1 MPNSDDVSRI
11 HGKYSVTLL
20 APSSKIRSFIYSMI
34 AATAFVAA
42 AVFGFVPEENLAVR
56 LGMVM
61 VVLAAAQALD
71 SRLIRN
77 RDYSKAI
84 HLSLYSNML
93 WLISLLTA
101 LAAAAI
107 LSRPEASVVYI
118 GIGMFVVSSF
128 RIGLLTTVLGVD
140 VKRAWGICLIQP
152 LAVFLVLVPS
162 EMWLPVLYSPLTLG
176 FGILFMALST
186 IWSILTDRAGRP
198 DLHSTHSLIQ
208 AYLYSREDIGK
219 IESILEEHSRPSKI
233 STAQL
238 RLKAEERDVRLVL
251 PEIHPGPF
259 HPIGG
264 SNISYRIYQTL
275 DSSAMVM
282 HSISDHALNLPS
294 GQQVE
299 YYLQSLSK
307 ASLAG
312 TGASCTEPVTVQ
324 INRARAVGIR
334 FDKSAM
340 LLLSLSPHGMEDLPS
355 YIKKDIEKYS
365 RNRNFERVMIVDC
378 HNAMGQEISGDD
390 SIDMLKA
397 ARSCLDSLVTKEDHP
412 FEFGYANSS
421 DMDIFVQDLAMGG
434 LAVLCLGI
442 GDRKYFI
449 GWADSNNMENG
460 IREYVVERLARD
472 GYSLI
477 EISTSDTHF
486 TQSPVRTKQGYYQF
500 GAITT
505 REDISEWY
513 LGLARCAAKTL
524 TPGSF
529 EILEN
534 QTDLQVMG
542 PKIFEDF
549 SGALDS
555 SLRLSKIFMAAG
567 VALFLASLL
576 L

>member
-20 APSSKIRSFIYSMI
+20 APSSKIRSFVYSMI
-34 AATAFVAA
+34 AATAFVAT

-61 VVLAAAQALD
+61 AVLAAAQALD

-93 WLISLLTA
+93 WLISLLTV

-118 GIGMFVVSSF
+118 GIGVFVVSSF

-140 VKRAWGICLIQP
+140 VKRAWVICLIQP

-162 EMWLPVLYSPLTLG
+162 EMWLPALYSPLTLG

-355 YIKKDIEKYS
+355 YIKKDIEEYS

>member
-20 APSSKIRSFIYSMI
+20 APSSKIRSFVYSMI

-61 VVLAAAQALD
+61 AVLAAAQALD

-118 GIGMFVVSSF
+118 GIGVFVVSSF

-162 EMWLPVLYSPLTLG
+162 EMWLPALYSPLTLG

-355 YIKKDIEKYS
+355 YIKKDIEEYS

-513 LGLARCAAKTL
+513 LGLARRAAKTL

-529 EILEN
+529 EILET

>member
-20 APSSKIRSFIYSMI
+20 APSSKIRSFVYSMI

-61 VVLAAAQALD
+61 AVLAAAQALD

-93 WLISLLTA
+93 WLISLLTV

-118 GIGMFVVSSF
+118 GIGVFVVSSF

-140 VKRAWGICLIQP
+140 VKRAWVICLIQP

-162 EMWLPVLYSPLTLG
+162 EMWLPALYSPLTLG

-312 TGASCTEPVTVQ
+312 TGASCTEPATVQ

-355 YIKKDIEKYS
+355 YIKKDIEEYS

-421 DMDIFVQDLAMGG
+421 DMDIFVPDLAMGG

-477 EISTSDTHF
+477 EIFTSDTHF

-513 LGLARCAAKTL
+513 LGLAGRAAKTL

-567 VALFLASLL
+567 VALFLTSLL

>member
-20 APSSKIRSFIYSMI
+20 APSSKIRSFVYSMI

-61 VVLAAAQALD
+61 AVLAAAQALD

-93 WLISLLTA
+93 WLISLLTV

-140 VKRAWGICLIQP
+140 VKLAWGICLIQP

-162 EMWLPVLYSPLTLG
+162 EMWLPALYNPLTLG

-219 IESILEEHSRPSKI
+219 IESILEEHSKPSKI

-312 TGASCTEPVTVQ
+312 TGASCTEPATVQ

-355 YIKKDIEKYS
+355 YIKKDIEEYS

-421 DMDIFVQDLAMGG
+421 DMDIFVPDLAMGG

-513 LGLARCAAKTL
+513 LGLARRAAKTL

-567 VALFLASLL
+567 VALFLTSLL

>member
-20 APSSKIRSFIYSMI
+20 APSSKIRSFVYSMI

-61 VVLAAAQALD
+61 AVLAAAQALD

-93 WLISLLTA
+93 WLISLLTV

-118 GIGMFVVSSF
+118 GIGVFVVSSF

-140 VKRAWGICLIQP
+140 VKRAWVICLIQP

-162 EMWLPVLYSPLTLG
+162 EMWLPALYSPLTLG

-355 YIKKDIEKYS
+355 YIKKDIEEYS

-513 LGLARCAAKTL
+513 LGLARRAAKTL

>member
-20 APSSKIRSFIYSMI
+20 APSSKIRSFVYSMI

-61 VVLAAAQALD
+61 AVLAAAQALD

-93 WLISLLTA
+93 WLISLLTV

-118 GIGMFVVSSF
+118 GIGVFVVSSF

-140 VKRAWGICLIQP
+140 VKRAWVICLIQP

-162 EMWLPVLYSPLTLG
+162 EMWLPALYSPLTLG

-312 TGASCTEPVTVQ
+312 TGASCTEPATVQ

-355 YIKKDIEKYS
+355 YIKKDIEEYS

-421 DMDIFVQDLAMGG
+421 DMDIFVPDLAMGG

-477 EISTSDTHF
+477 EIFTSDTHF

-513 LGLARCAAKTL
+513 LGLARRAAKTL

-567 VALFLASLL
+567 VALFLTSLL

>member
-20 APSSKIRSFIYSMI
+20 APSSKIRSFVYSMI

-61 VVLAAAQALD
+61 AVLAAAQALD

-93 WLISLLTA
+93 WLISLLTV

-118 GIGMFVVSSF
+118 GIGVFVVSSF

-140 VKRAWGICLIQP
+140 VKRAWVICLIQP

-162 EMWLPVLYSPLTLG
+162 EMWLPALYSPLTLG

-264 SNISYRIYQTL
+264 SNISYRISTCTAFTRCTAGFSRLRREPSWQT
-275 DSSAMVM
+275 
-282 HSISDHALNLPS
+282 
-294 GQQVE
+294 
-299 YYLQSLSK
+299 
-307 ASLAG
+307 
-312 TGASCTEPVTVQ
+312 
-324 INRARAVGIR
+324 RR
-334 FDKSAM
+334 
-340 LLLSLSPHGMEDLPS
+340 
-355 YIKKDIEKYS
+355 
-365 RNRNFERVMIVDC
+365 
-378 HNAMGQEISGDD
+378 
-390 SIDMLKA
+390 
-397 ARSCLDSLVTKEDHP
+397 
-412 FEFGYANSS
+412 
-421 DMDIFVQDLAMGG
+421 
-434 LAVLCLGI
+434 
-442 GDRKYFI
+442 
-449 GWADSNNMENG
+449 
-460 IREYVVERLARD
+460 
-472 GYSLI
+472 
-477 EISTSDTHF
+477 
-486 TQSPVRTKQGYYQF
+486 
-500 GAITT
+500 
-505 REDISEWY
+505 
-513 LGLARCAAKTL
+513 
-524 TPGSF
+524 
-529 EILEN
+529 
-534 QTDLQVMG
+534 
-542 PKIFEDF
+542 
-549 SGALDS
+549 
-555 SLRLSKIFMAAG
+555 
-567 VALFLASLL
+567 
-576 L
+576 

>member
-20 APSSKIRSFIYSMI
+20 APSSKIRSFVYSMI

-61 VVLAAAQALD
+61 AVLAAAQALD

-355 YIKKDIEKYS
+355 YIKKDIEEYS

-513 LGLARCAAKTL
+513 LGLARRAAKTL

-529 EILEN
+529 EILET

>member
-61 VVLAAAQALD
+61 AVLAAAQALD

>member
-20 APSSKIRSFIYSMI
+20 APSSKIRSFVYSMI

-61 VVLAAAQALD
+61 AVLAAAQALD

-93 WLISLLTA
+93 WLISLLTV

-118 GIGMFVVSSF
+118 GIGVFVVSSF

-140 VKRAWGICLIQP
+140 VKRAWVICLIQP

-162 EMWLPVLYSPLTLG
+162 EMWLPALYSPLTLG

-355 YIKKDIEKYS
+355 YIKKDIEEYS

-477 EISTSDTHF
+477 EIFTSDTHF

-513 LGLARCAAKTL
+513 FGLARRAAKTL

>member
-20 APSSKIRSFIYSMI
+20 APSSKIRSFVYSMI
-34 AATAFVAA
+34 AATAFVAT

-61 VVLAAAQALD
+61 AVLAAAQALD

-93 WLISLLTA
+93 WLISLLTV

-118 GIGMFVVSSF
+118 GIGVFVVSSF

-140 VKRAWGICLIQP
+140 VKRAWVICLIQP

-162 EMWLPVLYSPLTLG
+162 EMWLPALYSPLTLG

-355 YIKKDIEKYS
+355 YIKKDIEEYS

-513 LGLARCAAKTL
+513 LGLARRAAKTL

>member
-20 APSSKIRSFIYSMI
+20 APSSKIRSFVYSMI
-34 AATAFVAA
+34 AATAFVAT

-61 VVLAAAQALD
+61 AVLAAAQALD

-93 WLISLLTA
+93 WLISLLTV

-118 GIGMFVVSSF
+118 GIGVFVVSSF

-140 VKRAWGICLIQP
+140 VKRAWVICLIQP

-162 EMWLPVLYSPLTLG
+162 EMWLPALYSPLTLG

-355 YIKKDIEKYS
+355 YIKKDIEEYS

-513 LGLARCAAKTL
+513 LGLARRAAKTL

-529 EILEN
+529 EILET

>member
-61 VVLAAAQALD
+61 AVLAAAQALD

-355 YIKKDIEKYS
+355 YIKKDIEEYS

>member
-61 VVLAAAQALD
+61 AVLAAAQALD

-355 YIKKDIEKYS
+355 YIKKDIEEYS

-513 LGLARCAAKTL
+513 LGLARRAAKTL